1 MSNVEKWP
9 QRHLLCLGS
18 ERYVL
23 LSPRSCQL
31 FLVRSDASHVQRHSD
46 VFQVGMLI
54 LHCSPDVV
62 GNRDIDIATA
72 TEIPY
77 ADAIGKPP
85 KSFRTQGIRCAETG
99 PSERKAVHEIRL
111 LIVRIP
117 QLHNRLRRSRRPTN
131 NEL

>member
-18 ERYVL
+18 ERYVF

-31 FLVRSDASHVQRHSD
+31 FLVRCDASHVQRHSD

-54 LHCSPDVV
+54 LHCRPDVF
-62 GNRDIDIATA
+62 GHRDIDIATA

-77 ADAIGKPP
+77 ADAIGKPARAFALKESGVP
-85 KSFRTQGIRCAETG
+85 TQG
-99 PSERKAVHEIRL
+99 L
-111 LIVRIP
+111 L
-117 QLHNRLRRSRRPTN
+117 NGRPFTKFAC
-131 NEL
+131 